1 MTESLLG
8 FCREKL
14 GVFIKTGFSFSKE
27 TLGWKSFGKV
37 TICYFF
43 EYRAG
48 KVQLAVE
55 KMSAGLSSSFL
66 PLHWNILKK
75 KILKSFC
82 IFCGLFGSIPVSEQ
96 GKFGRPVKT
105 AFSVSIETFF
115 EKKTVLETNEIF
127 YLFQTLSRN
136 FWPLFFSWTVYWS
149 CILRVH
155 RNNLVKQNVFQ
166 NIHFSIFL
174 DNKRIFIDTLSE
186 KFRRGCQ
193 K

>member
-1 MTESLLG
+1 MDIDRSLPG

-55 KMSAGLSSSFL
+55 KKSAGLSSCFL

-82 IFCGLFGSIPVSEQ
+82 IFCGLFRINSSKWA
-96 GKFGRPVKT
+96 GKV
-105 AFSVSIETFF
+105 
-115 EKKTVLETNEIF
+115 
-127 YLFQTLSRN
+127 
-136 FWPLFFSWTVYWS
+136 WPACQN
-149 CILRVH
+149 CILSVYR
-155 RNNLVKQNVFQ
+155 NVFWKKNNFGKQ
-166 NIHFSIFL
+166 RRFLSFSGHWAEVFGLLSTFL
-174 DNKRIFIDTLSE
+174 AGLLKLPST
-186 KFRRGCQ
+186 CP
-193 K
+193 